1 VKFGSRLN
9 KPRQRFSQAGFTL
22 LEIILVLA
30 IFGSIAAVILP
41 NVGLT
46 IGSKMSMALR
56 ELSGTLRAT
65 YDNSVLTG
73 RINRLVINLKTSE
86 YWVEAAPPGFNGRAS
101 AQSTD
106 RSATEQRLEDS
117 RVRLLEELERAASEV
132 RKAGGGSSERSY
144 TVRSVLVAQRGV
156 LKEAKWTE
164 VEDAILTR
172 RRLPTGLLFWSVAIE
187 GMQRAVSYSELRDGE
202 TAFIYFFPWGEAI
215 RAQIQLASQLPEGG
229 GLDEKS
235 PKNTLALDSLSG
247 QSTVLEGLQDAEF
260 LRDR

>member
-1 VKFGSRLN
+1 MKSGSELN
-9 KPRQRFSQAGFTL
+9 KSRQSSSLAGFTL

-30 IFGSIAAVILP
+30 IFGAVAAVILP
-41 NVGLT
+41 NIGLT
-46 IGSKMSMALR
+46 IGSRMSMGLR

-65 YDNSVLTG
+65 YDNAVLSG
-73 RINRLVINLKTSE
+73 RINRVVINLKTSE

-117 RVRLLEELERAASEV
+117 RVRLLEELERAATEV
-132 RKAGGGSSERSY
+132 RKAGGGNSERSY
-144 TVRSVLVAQRGV
+144 SVRSVLVAQRAT

-172 RRLPTGLLFWSVAIE
+172 RRLPTGLLFWSVATE
-187 GMQRAVSYSELRDGE
+187 GMQRAVSYTELLDGE

-235 PKNTLALDSLSG
+235 PRNTLALDSLSG
-247 QSTVLEGLQDAEF
+247 QSTILEGLQDAEF
-260 LRDR
+260 LRDL